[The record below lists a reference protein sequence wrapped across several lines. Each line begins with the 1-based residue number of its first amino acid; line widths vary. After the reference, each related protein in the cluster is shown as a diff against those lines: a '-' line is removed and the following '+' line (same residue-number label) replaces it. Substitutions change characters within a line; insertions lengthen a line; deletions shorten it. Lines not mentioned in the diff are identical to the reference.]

1 MTLGSNLRLNDFMPE
16 LRSKHLAHLSSFAAE
31 PVVFFTVVAA
41 RRQAVLA
48 NGALQEILHGIWA
61 LAGERNGW
69 WVGDYLLMPDHVH
82 FFARAG
88 REAMP
93 MKKWVQMWKSLS
105 ARQWMVLQRTSA
117 PLWQEDYFDRYLRSA
132 ENYSEKWVYVEA
144 NPVRKGLVARP
155 EDWPYRGRIHEL
167 RF

>member
-1 MTLGSNLRLNDFMPE
+1 MSEPRH
-16 LRSKHLAHLSSFAAE
+16 KHLAHLAPFAAE
-31 PVVFFTVVAA
+31 PVVFFTVVTA

-48 NGALQEILHGIWA
+48 NEEAHGILRGIWA

-88 REAMP
+88 REALP

-105 ARQWMVLQRTSA
+105 ARQWRRPGRDV
-117 PLWQEDYFDRYLRSA
+117 PLWQQDYFDRYLRSA
-132 ENYSEKWVYVEA
+132 ENCAEKWAYVEA
-144 NPVRKGLVARP
+144 NPVRKGLVARS

>member
-1 MTLGSNLRLNDFMPE
+1 MSEPRH
-16 LRSKHLAHLSSFAAE
+16 KHLPHLTSFDAE
-31 PVVFFTVVAA
+31 PVVFFTVVTA
-41 RRQAVLA
+41 RRQAVLD
-48 NGALQEILHGIWA
+48 NEPTHQILRGIWA

-88 REAMP
+88 RESVP
-93 MKKWVQMWKSLS
+93 LKKWVQTWKSLS
-105 ARQWMVLQRTSA
+105 SRQWMARQGAAA

-132 ENYSEKWVYVEA
+132 DNYSEKWNYVES
-144 NPVRKGLVARP
+144 NPVRKGLVAKP
-155 EDWPYRGRIHEL
+155 EDWPYRGRVHDL

>member
-1 MTLGSNLRLNDFMPE
+1 
-16 LRSKHLAHLSSFAAE
+16 
-31 PVVFFTVVAA
+31 
-41 RRQAVLA
+41 
-48 NGALQEILHGIWA
+48 
-61 LAGERNGW
+61 
-69 WVGDYLLMPDHVH
+69 
-82 FFARAG
+82 
-88 REAMP
+88 

-105 ARQWMVLQRTSA
+105 TRQWMALQGTSA

-144 NPVRKGLVARP
+144 NPVRKGLVART

>member
-1 MTLGSNLRLNDFMPE
+1 MSR
-16 LRSKHLAHLSSFAAE
+16 HLAHLASFDAE
-31 PVVFFTVVAA
+31 PVVFFTAVTA

-48 NGALQEILHGIWA
+48 NEAAHGILRRIWA

-69 WVGDYLLMPDHVH
+69 WVGNYLLMPDHVH

-93 MKKWVQMWKSLS
+93 MKKWVQLWKSLS
-105 ARQWMVLQRTSA
+105 ARQWMALQGAAA

-132 ENYSEKWVYVEA
+132 ENYSEKWSYVEA
-144 NPVRKGLVARP
+144 NPVRKGLVENAD
-155 EDWPYRGRIHEL
+155 DWPYRGRIHEL